1 MTTPFNLHS
10 PYQPTGDQP
19 AAIEALLGGLSA
31 ERRFQTLE
39 GVTGSGK
46 TFTMA
51 NVIAHWGRPTL
62 VISHN
67 KTLAAQLFAELKGYF
82 PGNAVEYFVSYY
94 DYYQPEAYI
103 PQTDTYIEKDSAINE
118 EIERL
123 RLAATHSL
131 MNRADVI
138 IVASVS
144 CIYGLGSPEDYREM
158 LIGLARND
166 RMDRELLMRK
176 LVEIQY
182 SRNDYEPQPGA
193 FRARGDTLDIF
204 PAYAR
209 TGIRIGF
216 FGETVES
223 IQRIDALTGKPE
235 ADLEKITVSPARH
248 FVMPAARIAPAME
261 SIRAEMA
268 ERVQWFEQNNKLIE
282 AQRLTMRTKYDLE
295 MLQETGYCSG
305 IENYSRHLTGR
316 RPGEPPATL
325 INYFGGE
332 FLTIVDESHVTL
344 PQLRGMYNGDQARKQ
359 VLVEHGFRLPSAK
372 DNRPLNFDEFLA
384 AAGRMIFVSATPAE
398 YERRVS
404 PPPVPQII
412 RPTGL
417 LDPVCEVRPLAG
429 QIDALMEEIKIRAA
443 RKERVLVTTL
453 TKKTAED
460 LSAYLGEAGL
470 RVQYLHS
477 EIDALERVEILR
489 SLRLGDFDCLIGINL
504 LREGLDLPE
513 VSLVAILDADKE
525 GFLRSET
532 SLIQTAGRAARHSR
546 GAVILFA
553 DIITDSMRRALAV
566 MSERRAR
573 QMEYNREHGI
583 TPRTI
588 VKSIQEGL
596 RIKHAGRQA
605 AALVVREAGADYDVQ
620 TVIGEMEAEML
631 AAADAME
638 FERAALLRDQI
649 AELRSAAGLA
659 SPSAGRQHPHS
670 PGSRRRR
677 SPLKYPG
684 TRHIKGR
691 RRK

>member
-1 MTTPFNLHS
+1 MAAFKIKAD
-10 PYQPTGDQP
+10 YQPTGDQP
-19 AAIEALLGGLSA
+19 AAIKALQDGLA
-31 ERRFQTLE
+31 AGQRFQTLE

-51 NVIAHWGRPTL
+51 NVIAAWGRPTL

-67 KTLAAQLFAELKGYF
+67 KTLAAQLFVELKGYF
-82 PGNAVEYFVSYY
+82 PDNAVEYFVSYY

-103 PQTDTYIEKDSAINE
+103 PQTDTYIEKDAAINE

-131 MNRADVI
+131 MNRDDVI

-158 LIGLARND
+158 LVSLARGQEL
-166 RMDRELLMRK
+166 DRERLMQQ
-176 LVEIQY
+176 LVDIQY

-193 FRARGDTLDIF
+193 FRVRGDIVDVF

-216 FGETVES
+216 FGEQVES
-223 IQRIDALTGKPE
+223 LQRIDAVTGKVE
-235 ADLEKITVSPARH
+235 ADLAHTTVSPARH
-248 FVMPAARIAPAME
+248 FVMPAARILPALE
-261 SIRAEMA
+261 SIRAELA
-268 ERVQWFEQNNKLIE
+268 ERVQWLERNNKLIE
-282 AQRLTMRTKYDLE
+282 AQRLTMRTNYDLE
-295 MLQETGYCSG
+295 MLRETGFCSG
-305 IENYSRHLTGR
+305 IENYSRHLSGR

-325 INYFGGE
+325 LDYYSSE

-359 VLVEHGFRLPSAK
+359 TLVDHGFRLPSAR

-384 AAGRMIFVSATPAE
+384 AAGKMIFVSATPGE
-398 YERRVS
+398 YEHKMS

-417 LDPVCEVRPLAG
+417 LDPVCEVRPLTG
-429 QIDALMEEIKIRAA
+429 QIDSIMEEIKLRAA
-443 RKERVLVTTL
+443 RRERVLVTTL

-477 EIDALERVEILR
+477 DIDALERVEILR
-489 SLRLGDFDCLIGINL
+489 SLRAGDFDCLIGINL

-532 SLIQTAGRAARHSR
+532 SLIQTAGRAARHSN
-546 GAVILFA
+546 GTVILYA
-553 DIITDSMRRALAV
+553 DVITDSMRRALAV
-566 MSERRAR
+566 MNTRRAS
-573 QMEYNREHGI
+573 QMEYNRLHGI

-588 VKSIQEGL
+588 VKSINEGL
-596 RIKHAGRQA
+596 RIKQAGRQA
-605 AALVVREAGADYDVQ
+605 AALVVRESGGDYDVQ
-620 TVIGEMEAEML
+620 AAIGEMESEML

-659 SPSAGRQHPHS
+659 PPARRQSARGRD
-670 PGSRRRR
+670 PGSHKKP
-677 SPLKYPG
+677 PLKYPG
-684 TRHIKGR
+684 VRHVRR

>member
-1 MTTPFNLHS
+1 MPPFS
-10 PYQPTGDQP
+10 IKADYRPTGDQP
-19 AAIEALLGGLSA
+19 AAIKALLEGLA
-31 ERRFQTLE
+31 CGHRFQTLE

-51 NVIAHWGRPTL
+51 NVIAAWGRPTL

-67 KTLAAQLFAELKGYF
+67 KTLAAQLFVELKGYF
-82 PGNAVEYFVSYY
+82 PENAVEYFVSYY

-103 PQTDTYIEKDSAINE
+103 PQTDTYIEKDAAINE

-131 MNRADVI
+131 MNRSDVI

-158 LIGLARND
+158 LISLACGEEL
-166 RMDRELLMRK
+166 DRERLMQK
-176 LVEIQY
+176 LVDIQY

-193 FRARGDTLDIF
+193 FRVRGDTVDIF

-216 FGETVES
+216 FGDRVES
-223 IQRIDALTGKPE
+223 LQRIDAVTGKVE
-235 ADLEKITVSPARH
+235 AVLEQTTVSPARH
-248 FVMPAARIAPAME
+248 FVMPASRILPALD
-261 SIRAEMA
+261 SIRAELA
-268 ERVQWFEQNNKLIE
+268 ERVQWLERNKKLLE
-282 AQRLTMRTKYDLE
+282 AQRLTMRTNYDLE
-295 MLQETGYCSG
+295 MLKETGFCSG
-305 IENYSRHLTGR
+305 IENYSRHLSGR

-325 INYFGGE
+325 IDYFGSE

-344 PQLRGMYNGDQARKQ
+344 PQVRGMYNGDQARKQ
-359 VLVEHGFRLPSAK
+359 ILVDHGFRLPSAK

-384 AAGRMIFVSATPAE
+384 ATGRMLFVSATPGE
-398 YERRVS
+398 YERKVS

-417 LDPVCEVRPLAG
+417 LDPSCEVRPLTG
-429 QIDALMEEIKIRAA
+429 QIDSIMEEIKLRAA
-443 RKERVLVTTL
+443 RRERVLVTTL

-477 EIDALERVEILR
+477 DIDALERVEILR
-489 SLRLGDFDCLIGINL
+489 SLRSGDFDCLIGINL

-532 SLIQTAGRAARHSR
+532 SLIQTAGRAARNSN
-546 GAVILFA
+546 GTVILYA
-553 DIITDSMRRALAV
+553 DVITNSMRRALAV
-566 MSERRAR
+566 MNARRAS
-573 QMEYNREHGI
+573 QMEYNRLHGI

-588 VKSIQEGL
+588 VKSINEGL
-596 RIKHAGRQA
+596 RIKQAGRQA
-605 AALVVREAGADYDVQ
+605 AELVVRESGGDYDVQ
-620 TVIGEMEAEML
+620 AVIGEMESEML
-631 AAADAME
+631 AAAEAME

-659 SPSAGRQHPHS
+659 PRPGGSQVRGGRTGPRKHS
-670 PGSRRRR
+670 PFKYPGVRHIRRRR
-677 SPLKYPG
+677 K
-684 TRHIKGR
+684 
-691 RRK
+691 